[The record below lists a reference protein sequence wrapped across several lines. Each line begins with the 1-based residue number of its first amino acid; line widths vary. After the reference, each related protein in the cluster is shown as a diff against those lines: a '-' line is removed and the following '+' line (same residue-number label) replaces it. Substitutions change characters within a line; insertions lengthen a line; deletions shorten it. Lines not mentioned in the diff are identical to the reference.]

1 MYTLTVLPISPMYTF
16 PQNQDILFAKWRP
29 SIFRISQDLTDFPWG
44 FEWFGYCVCS
54 KSYQSDMFLL
64 QYYMGGLYRNLLF
77 NSSCGYCMPKFLALI
92 LYLLIVLIS
101 FLLSVVKFVSNEFY
115 LQVYSLSEIFNL
127 YTQVSV
133 LLLPDFVLDDG
144 VIQL

>member
-1 MYTLTVLPISPMYTF
+1 
-16 PQNQDILFAKWRP
+16 
-29 SIFRISQDLTDFPWG
+29 
-44 FEWFGYCVCS
+44 
-54 KSYQSDMFLL
+54 
-64 QYYMGGLYRNLLF
+64 MGSLYRNLLF
-77 NSSCGYCMPKFLALI
+77 NSSCGYCMPEFLI
-92 LYLLIVLIS
+92 LCLLIVLMS
-101 FLLSVVKFVSNEFY
+101 FLLSVVKFVSNEFC